1 MVDESRTTRRTVLM
15 ATGVTLGAGILGSG
29 ASAASQKP
37 LQDGSGASVDWY
49 NTYPGT
55 DVTRV
60 DSLFDVD
67 GGYVVVGDNSITKLD
82 TEGQII
88 RSNSLPTWFSGHA
101 RTSDGNYLHAG
112 YERQGDPRETNKWY
126 GLVSKTD
133 GRGNELWRWSY
144 DHEEGNGSIVR
155 EVVAGPDGGGY
166 AFGRFKS
173 DEETLPL
180 GVRLDADGNVRWKET
195 WETGSKLEYGP
206 FESISATN
214 GGAFIS
220 EPQSAAR
227 ITPDGKLDWVRGYEW
242 SLKEIVQ
249 QSDGGYVVTAVDY
262 RKEGDIPA
270 LLYLNEQGERTRT
283 EHFEVPNEN
292 DVRALRF
299 AQTAA
304 GFVVGSTVKE
314 RTQDGETIRAWVLGL
329 TPSGDQR
336 WYVEPGDQDDDERT
350 SAIVGSGHRV
360 VVGGHIT
367 GDADQFVTRITE
379 GSGYDPPATASP
391 TPRSSPTA
399 SDTATECVCPQATD
413 TETRTPMATGTTT
426 DTTTPTG
433 TMNETPTATKTVAP
447 AAGSPPETDAGVPGM
462 SILGTLGGLAC
473 MAGYYLYRS
482 ETEDQD

>member
-1 MVDESRTTRRTVLM
+1 MVDESKITRRTVLA
-15 ATGVTLGAGILGSG
+15 ATGVTLGAGILEIGG
-29 ASAASQKP
+29 SAARQNP
-37 LQDGSGASVDWY
+37 VQDGSGASVDWY
-49 NTYPGT
+49 NTYSGS
-55 DVTRV
+55 DVTGV
-60 DSLFDVD
+60 DALFNVD
-67 GGYVVVGDNSITKLD
+67 GGYVVVGNKRITKIG
-82 TEGQII
+82 TEGETI
-88 RSNSLPTWFSGHA
+88 RSNSLPTWYLGHV

-206 FESISATN
+206 FDSIAATN

-227 ITPDGKLDWVRGYEW
+227 ITPDGKLDWLTGYEW
-242 SLKEIVQ
+242 SLKEVVQ
-249 QSDGGYVVTAVDY
+249 QSDGGYVVTAVDS

-283 EHFEVPNEN
+283 EQFEVPNEN

-299 AQTAA
+299 ARTAA

-314 RTQDGETIRAWVLGL
+314 RTQDGEIIRAWVLGL

-336 WYVEPGDQDDDERT
+336 WYVEPGDHGDDERT
-350 SAIVGSGHRV
+350 TAIVGSEQRV
-360 VVGGHIT
+360 VVGGGIT
-367 GDADQFVTRITE
+367 GDAEQFVTRITE
-379 GSGYDPPATASP
+379 GSGNDPPATASP
-391 TPRSSPTA
+391 TPSSSPTA

-413 TETRTPMATGTTT
+413 TKTRTPIATGTTT
-426 DTTTPTG
+426 KTTTPTG
-433 TMNETPTATKTVAP
+433 TLNETPTATETVAP
-447 AAGSPPETDAGVPGM
+447 AAESPTTTDVGVPGM
-462 SILGTLGGLAC
+462 SILGTLGGLAS
-473 MAGYYLYRS
+473 MAGYHLYRS
-482 ETEDQD
+482 KTEAQD